1 MLRPARFENQ
11 HNLKHG
17 SVATTTSTSM
27 TFGWQN
33 QRCAGQGG
41 ASADLGEHGDSI
53 GALTAGV
60 YEVARES
67 LEKGSPHSP
76 GRKQKAVVT
85 GLPLRRPVSR
95 VGEQERL
102 QKEYPEFSKF
112 SREVF
117 AVVASAAAAIL
128 KHEGKF
134 DEQKRLAGPY
144 SFPFGKDGL
153 FSNGKILFYPDGSN
167 GMVAHNDNNNTIG
180 SYCVCYTFHVGNVTG
195 GSLWLR
201 VGNAW
206 QEHTTGLL
214 LGDFRQSHLVES
226 VSGGGMRIS
235 VLLWLNSQVT
245 EAALCYES
253 EKNNKLK
260 MTKTNIQKIPDAV
273 QKSYGVSSFGIN
285 DGCGT
290 W

>member
-1 MLRPARFENQ
+1 
-11 HNLKHG
+11 
-17 SVATTTSTSM
+17 M

-76 GRKQKAVVT
+76 RRKQKAVVT

-167 GMVAHNDNNNTIG
+167 GMVA
-180 SYCVCYTFHVGNVTG
+180 
-195 GSLWLR
+195 
-201 VGNAW
+201 
-206 QEHTTGLL
+206 
-214 LGDFRQSHLVES
+214 FRQSHLVES